1 MQQFVTPVEN
11 SFLKQLSSTTL
22 LVVPIQNAL
31 RESVTALQSEVRLQR
46 GLVCSRQST
55 PSVKF
60 CMLYVRVLKSLDDA
74 SVANALL
81 DLSLLTMG
89 DGLFSSSG
97 VVMLTGA
104 AASSTSFSLGQDDS
118 LLDIFSYVLVLSTWQ
133 VF

>member
-1 MQQFVTPVEN
+1 M
-11 SFLKQLSSTTL
+11 
-22 LVVPIQNAL
+22 
-31 RESVTALQSEVRLQR
+31 TALQSEVRLQR